1 MSELGL
7 NVSIIILI
15 LIFIYFLT
23 KLDLAFSFKICV
35 YQIFTLEVTL
45 KRCVESIHDLLRL
58 FGVDLRVGRSK
69 AGYEGD
75 LVSELLDAVHDEGR
89 GVIGGL
95 DDAPVRS
102 SPAPTVSVTWSLSS

>member
-1 MSELGL
+1 M
-7 NVSIIILI
+7 
-15 LIFIYFLT
+15 Y
-23 KLDLAFSFKICV
+23 
-35 YQIFTLEVTL
+35 
-45 KRCVESIHDLLRL
+45 HLLSL

-95 DDAPVRS
+95 DDAPGQPGALVDQLRRATGY
-102 SPAPTVSVTWSLSS
+102 P